1 MTQPLS
7 IRDAR
12 PEDLAAINAIYNHYV
27 DCSTCTWQYAPTSA
41 DERRA
46 WFADRPATHP
56 VTVAERAGEI
66 VGYGS
71 LGPFRPREGYRFTVE
86 NSVYVHPERQRLGIG
101 AAILGDLLQRAQR
114 LGLKS
119 VMAGISA
126 EQSGSV
132 ALHAR
137 HGFVEV
143 GRMRAVG
150 FKHDQWLDLL
160 LMQRML

>member
-1 MTQPLS
+1 MELS

-27 DCSTCTWQYAPTSA
+27 DRSTCTWQYVPTTG
-41 DERRA
+41 DERQA
-46 WFADRPATHP
+46 WFTDRPATHP
-56 VTVAERAGEI
+56 VTVAERGGEL

-86 NSVYVHPERQRLGIG
+86 NSVYVHPDRQRLGIG
-101 AAILGDLLQRAQR
+101 GAILVDLLQRAKT
-114 LGLKS
+114 LGLKT

-126 EQSGSV
+126 EQAGSV

-143 GRMRAVG
+143 GRMHAVG

-160 LMQRML
+160 LMQRMI

>member
-1 MTQPLS
+1 MTLS
-7 IRDAR
+7 IRAASSK
-12 PEDLAAINAIYNHYV
+12 DLDAINTIYNHYV
-27 DCSTCTWQYAPTSA
+27 DVSTCTWQYAHTTA
-41 DERRA
+41 DERHA
-46 WFADRPATHP
+46 WFVDRPPTHP
-56 VTVAERAGEI
+56 VIVAERAGEV

-101 AAILGDLLQRAQR
+101 GALLADLLERAQK
-114 LGLKS
+114 LQLKT

-126 EQSGSV
+126 EQTGSI

-137 HGFVEV
+137 YGFVEV
-143 GRMRAVG
+143 GRLPSVG

-160 LMQRML
+160 LMQRQL